1 MITNKREETI
11 AQDMEDSVAVKA
23 NREVEAMGEVGDA
36 AGEAGAGNGGVKEQA
51 RGEGEAGDAAG
62 EVGGDGMG
70 EAGAAVQVRNRFEFD
85 VISLNLIKTMFQ
97 YFYYI

>member
-1 MITNKREETI
+1 
-11 AQDMEDSVAVKA
+11 MEDSVVVKA

-51 RGEGEAGDAAG
+51 KGEGEGGEAGDAAG

-70 EAGAAVQVRNRFEFD
+70 EAGAVRNRFEFD
-85 VISLNLIKTMFQ
+85 VISLNLI
-97 YFYYI
+97 

>member
-1 MITNKREETI
+1 
-11 AQDMEDSVAVKA
+11 MEDSVAVKA
-23 NREVEAMGEVGDA
+23 NREVEAMGEDGDA

-51 RGEGEAGDAAG
+51 RGEGEAGA
-62 EVGGDGMG
+62 
-70 EAGAAVQVRNRFEFD
+70 RFEFD